1 MKFYQVRISYLY
13 ILVCTKDM
21 PLYTGIY
28 QSVQYIPV
36 YTVLIPIYS
45 CLYTVYTGIYQVSAE
60 FSGYV
65 VLYFLTIFILS
76 YASVC
81 TIETVLNVCVS
92 FPGKSSYMMVKRVML
107 VYILVNTL
115 ALLSLPS
122 YSLISLES

>member
-1 MKFYQVRISYLY
+1 
-13 ILVCTKDM
+13 M

-28 QSVQYIPV
+28 QYIPV

-45 CLYTVYTGIYQVSAE
+45 SLYTVYTGIYQVSAE

-65 VLYFLTIFILS
+65 VLYFLTIFILT

-92 FPGKSSYMMVKRVML
+92 FPGKSGYMMVKRVML
-107 VYILVNTL
+107 VYILVYTL
-115 ALLSLPS
+115 ALLSFPS